1 MNSNN
6 SSDLINSIKGW
17 TPLETTGQPVKIK
30 MSLTGF
36 TLTELLIALVIV
48 GILAGIGLPKYGRV
62 LEKSRQAEA
71 ITILGA
77 MRGAQLRYYV
87 DNSNSYTSNTVNLD
101 IELSAGK
108 FFNYTLPASP
118 SDSSLALATRNA
130 VSQTSG
136 SSGYRLQINRDGVV
150 SCKSGTC
157 VDIP

>member
-1 MNSNN
+1 VNLENPGE
-6 SSDLINSIKGW
+6 LIKSIEEF

-36 TLTELLIALVIV
+36 TLTELLIGLVITA
-48 GILAGIGLPKYGRV
+48 ILAAIALPKFGRV
-62 LEKSRQAEA
+62 MERSRQTEA

-77 MRGAQLRYYV
+77 MRGAQIRYYI
-87 DNSNSYTSNTVNLD
+87 DNNNSYTTNAANLD
-101 IELSAGK
+101 IELSAGE

-118 SDSSLALATRNA
+118 NDSSLALATRNG

-136 SSGYRLQINRDGVV
+136 SAGYRLEINRNGVI
-150 SCKSGTC
+150 SCDSGTC